1 MDNMCIYSVRPTN
14 EIQMELDKQTKARV
28 DGNTAIIS
36 VTAKKQVTDV
46 ELQIDTKTALTK
58 ARINSDVQIIQAKA
72 GADCEIIK
80 TEG

>member
-36 VTAKKQVTDV
+36 VTAKK
-46 ELQIDTKTALTK
+46 
-58 ARINSDVQIIQAKA
+58 
-72 GADCEIIK
+72 
-80 TEG
+80 